1 MNFKLELKDLS
12 PEEIRDKLAEMAV
25 SAERDADKLK
35 ALELLAKING
45 LIKHGN
51 VEKKDYR
58 EVLIGGEKEPKAGE
72 SSDGK

>member
-1 MNFKLELKDLS
+1 MNLKEELKDMT
-12 PEEIRDKLAEMAV
+12 PEEIRDHLAGLAV
-25 SAERDADKLK
+25 SAEKDADKLK

-58 EVLIGGEKEPKAGE
+58 EIVIGSHTKAGE
-72 SSDGK
+72 GSMKDQ

>member
-1 MNFKLELKDLS
+1 MNLKEKLRDLS
-12 PEEIRDKLAEMAV
+12 PEEIRDYLADLAV

-51 VEKKDYR
+51 TEKKDFR
-58 EVLIGGEKEPKAGE
+58 EVVIGEQAGE
-72 SSDGK
+72 SSDDK